1 VRELQKNLR
10 NRSHFGVWLDKQKD
24 ININVLEEASN
35 IGYATIS
42 KLCNNQNYLPRF
54 STIAK
59 INNGLKELGKDIN
72 LSDFLINSLER

>member
-1 VRELQKNLR
+1 VRGIIYENI
-10 NRSHFGVWLDKQKD
+10 KD
-24 ININVLEEASN
+24 INISVLEEASN

-42 KLCNNQNYLPRF
+42 KLCNNQSSLPRF

-59 INNGLKELGKDIN
+59 INRGLKELGKDIN

>member
-1 VRELQKNLR
+1 MKR
-10 NRSHFGVWLDKQKD
+10 NRSEKRSHFGIWLDKQND
-24 ININVLEEASN
+24 INISVLEEASK

-59 INNGLKELGKDIN
+59 INKGLKELGKDIN
-72 LSDFLINSLER
+72 LNDFLINSLEI